1 MKTEKDLKTFKDEY
15 VNLVEGMVDA
25 NRRGL
30 AIRAT
35 CAVGDIVRM
44 RGSDT
49 PVMIVDI
56 PPDPTLNACKIV
68 WIDRLGDPPASVSF
82 NQLRHI
88 DPAGEE

>member
-1 MKTEKDLKTFKDEY
+1 MKTEEDLKTFKKDY
-15 VNLVEGMVDA
+15 AGLVEGIDDT

-44 RGSDT
+44 LGSDT

-56 PPDPTLNACKIV
+56 PSDPTLNACKIV

-82 NQLRHI
+82 NQFRHI
-88 DPAGEE
+88 DPQGEE